1 MNEKQCKQCLP
12 WLLCKECR
20 LTWKLIKIDKEVN
33 IMYNGLKFIRNEMLT
48 RDQIKQLEDDGF
60 YVEFCD
66 NGRKLLSAD
75 IFVSDTEDK

>member
-1 MNEKQCKQCLP
+1 
-12 WLLCKECR
+12 
-20 LTWKLIKIDKEVN
+20 
-33 IMYNGLKFIRNEMLT
+33 MYNGLKFIRNEMLT